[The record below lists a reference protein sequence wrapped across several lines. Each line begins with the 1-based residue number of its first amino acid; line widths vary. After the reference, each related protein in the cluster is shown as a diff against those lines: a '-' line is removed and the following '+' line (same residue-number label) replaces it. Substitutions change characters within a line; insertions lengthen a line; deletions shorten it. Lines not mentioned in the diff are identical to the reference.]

1 VKFFPITAYTKDE
14 YRESLEKMLNYGLPV
29 VDAIM
34 SLYGYDPKDV
44 QMLAYLQNE
53 VFDYPNTFKPLQ
65 TSSTQSANE
74 PGGQEKPDSE
84 ISDDGLKS
92 REKKANS

>member
-1 VKFFPITAYTKDE
+1 MKFFPITAYTKDE

-65 TSSTQSANE
+65 TSATQSANE